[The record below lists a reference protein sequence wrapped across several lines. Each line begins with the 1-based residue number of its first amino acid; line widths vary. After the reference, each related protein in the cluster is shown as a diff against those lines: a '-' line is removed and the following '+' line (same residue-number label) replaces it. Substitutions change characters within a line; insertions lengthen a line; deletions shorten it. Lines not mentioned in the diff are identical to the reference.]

1 MPPTA
6 SPDDVLPVVAM
17 VAADL
22 AYAALALLNS
32 SITLVKASV
41 FQEVGGGGG
50 GRGEG
55 VVKAEEDSEWIANR

>member
-1 MPPTA
+1 MPPTE

-50 GRGEG
+50 GMGEG
-55 VVKAEEDSEWIANR
+55 GEGRRR

>member
-50 GRGEG
+50 GAW
-55 VVKAEEDSEWIANR
+55 VKVW